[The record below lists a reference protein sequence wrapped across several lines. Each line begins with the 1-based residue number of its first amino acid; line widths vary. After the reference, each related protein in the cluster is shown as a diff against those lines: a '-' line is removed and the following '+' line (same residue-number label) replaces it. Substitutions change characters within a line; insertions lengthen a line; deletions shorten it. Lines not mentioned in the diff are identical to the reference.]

1 MFRSLPF
8 PGFTLQDMCT
18 CGHQQN
24 MTVGV
29 SCWCPQV
36 SIFYSWRSSFWW
48 NSAYNQTVD
57 DCCVEGWWVCKSHV
71 VDTGESIIMH
81 LDGFQHHLRRN
92 FACRLGAVASARF
105 CQDPLH
111 WYECGIG
118 ALVWTGVQILAVC
131 NCWAIRNLSCPSHSC
146 TLLEFGSQIWIS
158 TWVWDESGGGF
169 RCELSMTRI
178 ILLEAWLD
186 NGGRFSTRKFVLFT
200 SFVRVLHW
208 KICVSHQ
215 FCMFFTSFDTWGQT
229 TSHHVYWRYGFQCPD
244 ASNLPTPP
252 SVSCTRPRFSSS
264 NWWQC
269 ALRHLDQWAER
280 FSWHLDLSTHCLSTG
295 LELWHMRM
303 MSACESHQSIIG
315 ATCMPTSWHHK
326 IVDMADDGGWGG
338 VTTGGLTLVGLISV
352 LRTGSLIPA
361 AVSP

>member
-131 NCWAIRNLSCPSHSC
+131 NCWAIRNLRD
-146 TLLEFGSQIWIS
+146 T
-158 TWVWDESGGGF
+158 VA
-169 RCELSMTRI
+169 RC
-178 ILLEAWLD
+178 W
-186 NGGRFSTRKFVLFT
+186 N
-200 SFVRVLHW
+200 
-208 KICVSHQ
+208 
-215 FCMFFTSFDTWGQT
+215 
-229 TSHHVYWRYGFQCPD
+229 
-244 ASNLPTPP
+244 
-252 SVSCTRPRFSSS
+252 
-264 NWWQC
+264 
-269 ALRHLDQWAER
+269 
-280 FSWHLDLSTHCLSTG
+280 LDLKFGYQHGFGMNLV
-295 LELWHMRM
+295 
-303 MSACESHQSIIG
+303 
-315 ATCMPTSWHHK
+315 
-326 IVDMADDGGWGG
+326 VDFDVSSRWQGSYFWR
-338 VTTGGLTLVGLISV
+338 LGLIMGAGFPPGNLCYSQV
-352 LRTGSLIPA
+352 L
-361 AVSP
+361 

>member
-215 FCMFFTSFDTWGQT
+215 FCMGFTSFVRVLHWKICV
-229 TSHHVYWRYGFQCPD
+229 SHQFCMGVALKLTRGVRPPSIIFYGVRLEGMV
-244 ASNLPTPP
+244 SNAQMLPTYRRPP
-252 SVSCTRPRFSSS
+252 R
-264 NWWQC
+264 
-269 ALRHLDQWAER
+269 
-280 FSWHLDLSTHCLSTG
+280 
-295 LELWHMRM
+295 
-303 MSACESHQSIIG
+303 
-315 ATCMPTSWHHK
+315 
-326 IVDMADDGGWGG
+326 
-338 VTTGGLTLVGLISV
+338 
-352 LRTGSLIPA
+352 
-361 AVSP
+361 